1 MIVLSNGGNKMK
13 NKIEV
18 LKVRI
23 EDIQNE
29 WKKNPN
35 YDGCMA
41 EGVRGMIDALDII
54 TESTWK
60 FDENGKLT
68 TY

>member
-1 MIVLSNGGNKMK
+1 MK
-13 NKIEV
+13 NRIEV
-18 LKVRI
+18 LKARI

-29 WKKNPN
+29 WRKNAN
-35 YDGCMA
+35 YDGCMT